1 MKKSLRHLI
10 TALFTAAILAV
21 PAAGYGNSPAPV
33 WEIVATGESPDTS
46 RDEIE
51 PRDNID
57 IVNRDGVLYI
67 SVEQPVKVE
76 IYPILGQLNTPR
88 QLRPGTVR
96 LSLRQ
101 RGVYILKAGSITRR
115 INL

>member
-1 MKKSLRHLI
+1 MKKNLRNL
-10 TALFTAAILAV
+10 ASVLFTAAILVA
-21 PAAGYGNSPAPV
+21 PTAGYSSSPAPV
-33 WEIVATGESPDTS
+33 WEIVSINDVSGSN

-51 PRDNID
+51 SRDNID
-57 IVNRDGVLYI
+57 IINRDGVLYI

-76 IYPILGQLNTPR
+76 IYSILGQPITSR
-88 QLRPGTVR
+88 HLRPGTVR
-96 LSLRQ
+96 LTIPQ